1 MVIPDFFRNF
11 VAEELIKTK
20 SVIRRRLQHIA
31 LLLIAFVVQTEAG
44 NLGYTKE
51 NPLVFGIDLDY
62 APLEYVDEEGKARG
76 FDIQFTE
83 LLLERLNIPFQ
94 YAPNTWENIA
104 GDVLGGKVDLAMMVY
119 SPYRANLTNYS
130 RAVFRLYYQMIT
142 RKGDQKLYG
151 LRNINGKE
159 IAFMESR
166 PIKDTLS
173 KAGAKVVLVKDL
185 KRATY
190 ELARGKYDAVVCFR
204 YQAKHLMTNAQLDNL
219 ESQDL
224 TLMPREYCYV
234 SHDKN
239 LINAINIELDKME
252 ADGVIEKVYSNVRT
266 QFGGMTIPLW
276 VWYVIALVIIASLLT
291 VIYIQSRNKKK
302 LRAEMLRAQKSE
314 ELKDIFLSNLSHSLR
329 TPLNAIIG
337 FSDLM
342 LSAPQGEIHEE
353 ERHQLLERINTNGL
367 QLLHLINELL
377 SLSDIEGNTQLFNRT
392 VTDIDF
398 EMSQYAS
405 EIRQQLSKNVLLE
418 VNEPLGGMRALLDA
432 KLLRLVTMHLLDN
445 ALQHTEE
452 GKITLSYYAKEDGLY
467 VEVRDTGTG
476 LPDAL
481 KENIFTLLSD
491 KHTYLQEETPG
502 LGLSICKAILDRSNG
517 KIGMRDNE
525 IDGKGTIFWFWSGV
539 KIIS

>member
-1 MVIPDFFRNF
+1 
-11 VAEELIKTK
+11 
-20 SVIRRRLQHIA
+20 
-31 LLLIAFVVQTEAG
+31 
-44 NLGYTKE
+44 
-51 NPLVFGIDLDY
+51 
-62 APLEYVDEEGKARG
+62 
-76 FDIQFTE
+76 
-83 LLLERLNIPFQ
+83 
-94 YAPNTWENIA
+94 
-104 GDVLGGKVDLAMMVY
+104 
-119 SPYRANLTNYS
+119 
-130 RAVFRLYYQMIT
+130 MIT

-266 QFGGMTIPLW
+266 QFGGMKIPLW

-377 SLSDIEGNTQLFNRT
+377 SLSDIEGKTQLFNRT
-392 VTDIDF
+392 VTDIDY

-432 KLLRLVTMHLLDN
+432 KLLRLITMHLLDN

-539 KIIS
+539 KIIN